1 MMTCHD
7 QGSFNIRTASAPQRN
22 VIYLRC
28 SDKINQIHDDKNLVL
43 MEETKQCFLEMQCKI
58 LRNTTNPAKT
68 IFKIKKYTTL
78 APTYTR
84 SCNQRFYN
92 KNNYH
97 HNYMKYLSAKF
108 NMASRKVLA
117 PKLYKKFLQV
127 CEQWPV
133 DQNRLGRDFGEHL
146 KGSLVPRI
154 KKSEIDVSDVSC
166 HRQNSLCN

>member
-1 MMTCHD
+1 
-7 QGSFNIRTASAPQRN
+7 
-22 VIYLRC
+22 
-28 SDKINQIHDDKNLVL
+28 
-43 MEETKQCFLEMQCKI
+43 
-58 LRNTTNPAKT
+58 
-68 IFKIKKYTTL
+68 
-78 APTYTR
+78 
-84 SCNQRFYN
+84 
-92 KNNYH
+92 
-97 HNYMKYLSAKF
+97 MKYLSAKF

>member
-1 MMTCHD
+1 
-7 QGSFNIRTASAPQRN
+7 
-22 VIYLRC
+22 
-28 SDKINQIHDDKNLVL
+28 
-43 MEETKQCFLEMQCKI
+43 
-58 LRNTTNPAKT
+58 
-68 IFKIKKYTTL
+68 
-78 APTYTR
+78 
-84 SCNQRFYN
+84 
-92 KNNYH
+92 
-97 HNYMKYLSAKF
+97 MKYLSAKF

-166 HRQNSLCN
+166 HRQKLIAYVTIIAKIYFIQFTVHLFAFLLWSTFITYFSLI